1 MQDICKFELKISVI
15 PNELEKYMAFTINK
29 NLIFIDSMQF
39 MSSSLDILLKNL
51 SDNDFKAFVLC
62 FFGGFFFNFFQFFFF
77 FFLPNYSPSKIIK
90 NGFYYIKKYLL
101 VLKILKFL

>member
-51 SDNDFKAFVLC
+51 SDNDFKACVLC
-62 FFGGFFFNFFQFFFF
+62 FFGGFFFNFFQFFSIFF
-77 FFLPNYSPSKIIK
+77 FTK
-90 NGFYYIKKYLL
+90 
-101 VLKILKFL
+101 